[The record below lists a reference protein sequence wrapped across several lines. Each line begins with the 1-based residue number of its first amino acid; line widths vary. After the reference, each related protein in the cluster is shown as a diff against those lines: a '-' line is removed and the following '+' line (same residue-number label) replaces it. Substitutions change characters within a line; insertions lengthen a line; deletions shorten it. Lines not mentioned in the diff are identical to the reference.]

1 MDLLRLPVIGSILR
15 WRRLRPTLQLLMLAL
30 AAVVVAHGLLG
41 PQVGPRNLATVTT
54 SIHWRGLLILG
65 LLIAGNVFCG
75 ACPMVLARDAGRRLF
90 HARLRW
96 PRALRGK
103 WLGILLLVA
112 VLYAYELFDVWSL
125 PAATAWIILGYF
137 IAAMAVDMLF
147 AGAVFCKHLCPIGQ
161 FNFVAS
167 TVSPVELRVV
177 SRDTCRTCRTADC
190 IKGRRDTANPSV
202 IRQRGCELGLFLP
215 AKVGNLDCTLCF
227 DCVRACPH
235 DNIALAVRAPGAEL
249 LEPGRRSGIG
259 TLARR
264 PDLALLA
271 VVFVAAAL
279 VSAFAMTAPASA
291 LEQRIAS
298 TLGVASEAPAL
309 AVLFAVGVLLLPAA
323 LVANDH
329 EPPRGD
335 AASPRRRCVGGALR
349 VPPADGRLDRRAG
362 DAGGRDRRLR
372 VARTGR
378 ARLDVGGPAARRRA
392 AHPVRA
398 GDRGRVRIDRTA
410 AGAGLSRSRTRVR
423 RECRCHGRRWWRCSR
438 WRRCGSSRSR
448 WRCAAWGDWD
458 ESLSRGPA
466 GRRAA
471 RRGRRRCARARRPAL
486 SDRVGPARRRL
497 SGVGLDRPGCHRRR
511 LGRRAI
517 LGAVATGRLG
527 RGAAGSDARHAGRAP
542 GGAHG
547 ADGVGAHRAGAGR
560 RLEPVRRRRDGS
572 RGTLRRGGHHRR
584 AGRPGN
590 RDRGSGRHLRPA
602 PAAHHAGR
610 LCPAIRAGR
619 PAVDPPPRQ
628 ATDV

>member
-264 PDLALLA
+264 PDVALLA

-291 LEQRIAS
+291 LEQRIAN

-323 LVANDH
+323 LVRTSTSHHVVTLLPLGVAVW
-329 EPPRGD
+329 
-335 AASPRRRCVGGALR
+335 AAHYAFHLLTGALTV
-349 VPPADGRLDRRAG
+349 VPVTQAAAIDAFGWPVLGEPAWTWVGLQP
-362 DAGGRDRRLR
+362 GGVLPIQFGL
-372 VARTGR
+372 VI
-378 ARLDVGGPAARRRA
+378 VGA
-392 AHPVRA
+392 
-398 GDRGRVRIDRTA
+398 
-410 AGAGLSRSRTRVR
+410 
-423 RECRCHGRRWWRCSR
+423 
-438 WRRCGSSRSR
+438 CGSIGLLQALAYRDPD
-448 WRCAAWGDWD
+448 A
-458 ESLSRGPA
+458 
-466 GRRAA
+466 RAA
-471 RRGRRRCARARRPAL
+471 RVPVPWAAL
-486 SDRVGPARRRL
+486 VAVL
-497 SGVGLDRPGCHRRR
+497 
-511 LGRRAI
+511 
-517 LGAVATGRLG
+517 AVAALWIFAQPMEMRGVGRLG
-527 RGAAGSDARHAGRAP
+527 
-542 GGAHG
+542 
-547 ADGVGAHRAGAGR
+547 
-560 RLEPVRRRRDGS
+560 
-572 RGTLRRGGHHRR
+572 
-584 AGRPGN
+584 
-590 RDRGSGRHLRPA
+590 
-602 PAAHHAGR
+602 
-610 LCPAIRAGR
+610 
-619 PAVDPPPRQ
+619 
-628 ATDV
+628 